1 MEKIST
7 HFTIDD
13 VTDSIEADKHGI
25 DNSLPSDLL
34 PFAEEYAQIVAE
46 PYAAFLGF
54 KPDPNSWFRC
64 KTLNTQIGGSTK
76 SAHLEA
82 RAGDWCK
89 KQAAMTQW
97 ALAKWFFEHLLYFD
111 QIIIYNTFVHVGLAR
126 KKEKSRFLLQ
136 KMIILDTG
144 SKSYP
149 IIKKGAR

>member
-13 VTDSIEADKHGI
+13 VTDSAEADKHGI
-25 DNSLPSDLL
+25 DNSLPSDLKQY
-34 PFAEEYAQIVAE
+34 AEEYAEIVAE

-54 KPDPNSWFRC
+54 KPDPNSWFRG
-64 KTLNTQIGGSTK
+64 KQLNNQLGGSRT

-82 RAGDWCK
+82 RAGDWGK
-89 KQAAMTQW
+89 KEAGMTQW
-97 ALAKWFFEHLLYFD
+97 ELAKWFFEHLQYFD

-126 KKEKSRFLLQ
+126 TMAKSRFLLQ

-149 IIKKGAR
+149 ILKKGDR